1 MPANKYAL
9 IRYRVIDE
17 CLTNRY
23 RTFPT
28 KEDLR
33 RACEDAL
40 YGSQNERISIS
51 TIEKDIYAMRYDT
64 SLGFEAPIEFHKGEK
79 GYHYT
84 DEHFTIKKVPLAE
97 EDMEALR
104 FAAQTLYQF
113 KDIPVFHA
121 FEQML
126 GKLKEH
132 VSLSE
137 NEFDTGFIDHML
149 FEEAD
154 QGRGERFLP
163 ELLRAIRE
171 HVEIEIEYSF
181 FALEKKSKSYR
192 LQPLLLK
199 QHRLRWYLIAKDMTA
214 DKVKTFGL
222 DRIAELM
229 VGEEQ
234 FLKSSFDPKE
244 YFRDT
249 YGISHLDRVAEKV
262 ILQVD
267 RPQSKYF
274 LTSPMHHSLRLLESR
289 DEYDEIEMK
298 VVVNQDLVNE
308 LISWMPHIKVLAPD
322 DLRKQLVNRCLEAIE
337 KNNST
342 P

>member
-64 SLGFEAPIEFHKGEK
+64 SLGYEAPIEFHKGEK
-79 GYHYT
+79 GYRYT
-84 DEHFTIKKVPLAE
+84 DENYTIKKVPLGE
-97 EDMEALR
+97 EDLEALR

-137 NEFDTGFIDHML
+137 NEFDTGFIDYML
-149 FEEAD
+149 FEESD
-154 QGRGERFLP
+154 QGGGERFLP

-171 HVEIEIEYSF
+171 RLEVEMEYSF
-181 FALEKKSKSYR
+181 FAMEKDSKSYN

-199 QHRLRWYLIAKDMTA
+199 QHRLRWYLIARDMA
-214 DKVKTFGL
+214 VDKVKTYGL
-222 DRIAELM
+222 DRLISLE
-229 VGEEQ
+229 VSEEQ
-234 FLKSSFDPKE
+234 FLASSFDPKA

-249 YGISHLDRVAEKV
+249 YGISHIERPTEHVV
-262 ILQVD
+262 LQID

-274 LTSPMHHSLRLLESR
+274 LTSPMHHSLRLIRSEATFEELE
-289 DEYDEIEMK
+289 MN
-298 VVVNQDLVNE
+298 VVINLDLVNE
-308 LISWMPHIKVLAPD
+308 LISWMPHVRVISPNE
-322 DLRKQLVNRCLEAIE
+322 LRKSLVNRCMEAIE
-337 KNNST
+337 KNKT
-342 P
+342 AP

>member
-17 CLTNRY
+17 CLTNRF
-23 RTFPT
+23 RRFPT

-40 YGSQNERISIS
+40 YGSQNEHISIS

-64 SLGFEAPIEFHKGEK
+64 SLGYEAPIEFHKGEK

-84 DEHFTIKKVPLAE
+84 EEHYTIKKVPLAE

-137 NEFDTGFIDHML
+137 NEFDTGFMDHML
-149 FEEAD
+149 FEETVQA
-154 QGRGERFLP
+154 GGERFLP
-163 ELLRAIRE
+163 ELLGAIRE
-171 HVEIEIEYSF
+171 HKKIEIEYSF
-181 FALEKKSKSYR
+181 FALEKKSKSYH
-192 LQPLLLK
+192 LEPLLLK
-199 QHRLRWYLIAKDMTA
+199 QHRLRWYLIAKDESA
-214 DKVKTFGL
+214 DKIKTFGL
-222 DRIAELM
+222 DRIMDIE
-229 VGEEQ
+229 VGEDR
-234 FLKSSFDPKE
+234 FIASSFDPKE

-249 YGISHLDRVAEKV
+249 YGISHLDREAEKV
-262 ILQVD
+262 VLQID
-267 RPQSKYF
+267 RPQSNYF
-274 LTSPMHHSLRLLESR
+274 LTAPMHHSLRLLNAAE
-289 DEYDEIEMK
+289 DHDEIEMT

-308 LISWMPHIKVLAPD
+308 LLSWMPHIKVVSPYE
-322 DLRKQLVNRCLEAIE
+322 LRNQLLNRSIAAIE
-337 KNNST
+337 KNKIT
-342 P
+342 T